1 MALKSMQGIR
11 DLFKVSAQ
19 TVELGA
25 KLHYTG
31 RSSKYVDHFM
41 QRVRIGTTRP
51 GSYIF
56 DARVPIMAA
65 GEPTLDP
72 SLNGELNGRT
82 VMTRLY
88 EATRAAHSAAG
99 EAVER
104 RMFDRFVEAV
114 PIGVS
119 SDLCAALG
127 TLGGGARNCCPFDV
141 EFTWAH
147 ADADDL
153 RPLTVSFDSPRI
165 GAVISAA
172 KVLVEV
178 FRSGRATV
186 TGLVDMLSSSG
197 DELRVRIR
205 GDLEMGSGSNGID
218 AVVADGSEDA
228 DRDSGGHNAP
238 ATPVGTVWVALSPE
252 QYQAAIDAHRDKR
265 QLEVHGRL
273 IPDSPR
279 LQIAP
284 DRSGF
289 RVL

>member
-1 MALKSMQGIR
+1 MT
-11 DLFKVSAQ
+11 AQ
-19 TVELGA
+19 IHHAPGL
-25 KLHYTG
+25 
-31 RSSKYVDHFM
+31 DP
-41 QRVRIGTTRP
+41 TRP

-65 GEPTLDP
+65 GDPTLDP
-72 SLNGELNGRT
+72 SLNRQLDGRT

-88 EATRAAHSAAG
+88 EAIRAAHSAAG

-104 RMFDRFVEAV
+104 RVFDQFVEAV

-147 ADADDL
+147 ADADNL

-165 GAVISAA
+165 AAVISAA
-172 KVLVEV
+172 KVLIEV

-197 DELRVRIR
+197 DELRARIR
-205 GDLEMGSGSNGID
+205 GDLEMGSGFNELAAG
-218 AVVADGSEDA
+218 VANRSKDA
-228 DRDSGGHNAP
+228 DWDSGDHNAP
-238 ATPVGTVWVALSPE
+238 ATPVGTVWVALSLE

-265 QLEVHGRL
+265 LLEVHGRL
-273 IPDSPR
+273 IPDSSR